1 MKQVQLCSPQKK
13 RTNYTIQTKVDELCD
28 LALSSDN
35 RKIVVRYFVNKAP
48 GFAQN
53 IDGHE

>member
-35 RKIVVRYFVNKAP
+35 RKIVVRFFVNKAP
-48 GFAQN
+48 GFTQN
-53 IDGHE
+53 IDGHG